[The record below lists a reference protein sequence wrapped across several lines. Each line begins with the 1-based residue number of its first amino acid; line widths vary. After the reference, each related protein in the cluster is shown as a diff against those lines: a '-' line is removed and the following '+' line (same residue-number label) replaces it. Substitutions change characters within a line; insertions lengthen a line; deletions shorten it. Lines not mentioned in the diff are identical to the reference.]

1 MTLFVSNIRIGLGP
15 TGIVLR
21 ASLTNL
27 VLLNCWAFLRTANT
41 VRLHD
46 FGAHGVTRP
55 TNSLHFLSE
64 DAFSKFQRPATCVP
78 TLKRERRST
87 LRWHHKIPHTRISRN
102 GIVIDTSIH
111 ESDSLPRSIIT
122 AGNIRPLNNF
132 KYLAYQKTRF
142 ASVARGYSALVCR
155 LQPVDRNHTWIPWRL
170 VCHLAD

>member
-1 MTLFVSNIRIGLGP
+1 MTLFASNIRIGLGP

-64 DAFSKFQRPATCVP
+64 DAFSKFQRPASWVL
-78 TLKRERRST
+78 TLKRERRPT

-102 GIVIDTSIH
+102 KVVIET
-111 ESDSLPRSIIT
+111 
-122 AGNIRPLNNF
+122 
-132 KYLAYQKTRF
+132 
-142 ASVARGYSALVCR
+142 
-155 LQPVDRNHTWIPWRL
+155 
-170 VCHLAD
+170 